1 MIFDMDKNEGM
12 QLPGDDRSKPQLGEA
27 LRWAL
32 DSSVDP
38 AQASADWLARDID
51 ESMPSAQALLTNE
64 DVTLNQLR
72 KAKSA
77 FKTMR
82 IVGET
87 SADRRLGAR
96 LYAAAIAAGLV
107 RHGKRISGQ
116 SDAALERAFESLI
129 DDREMSEDLR
139 TMAGKA
145 LCMMGG
151 SVREY

>member
-1 MIFDMDKNEGM
+1 MMFDMNKDEAMK
-12 QLPGDDRSKPQLGEA
+12 LPYDERSKPQLGEA

-32 DSSVDP
+32 DTSVDP

-51 ESMPSAQALLTNE
+51 GSQNTAKDLLTNPE
-64 DVTLNQLR
+64 VTLTQLR

-107 RHGKRISGQ
+107 WHGRRISSQ
-116 SDAALERAFESLI
+116 SDPALERAFKGLL

-139 TMAGKA
+139 SLAGKA
-145 LCMMGG
+145 LCTMQEMT
-151 SVREY
+151 